1 MPTRDL
7 QLRIFDRLL
16 GESCLRHKVVSIHT
30 RGAERIAISRLTTAG
45 VTAVL
50 HWYTGSLGLIDE
62 AVEAGMYFSVN
73 PAMLRSDK
81 GRRTICAI
89 PRSRVLTE
97 SDGPFAKMA
106 GRVSSPVD
114 IPWTVAELAKY
125 WEMKPDDA
133 KRLVHENMTR
143 LYASTVGSSDPAAG
157 T

>member
-1 MPTRDL
+1 
-7 QLRIFDRLL
+7 
-16 GESCLRHKVVSIHT
+16 
-30 RGAERIAISRLTTAG
+30 
-45 VTAVL
+45 VL